1 MFTDLGESFVDR
13 DLLHPGDLR
22 TVITEEFVL
31 RADPEDSRGESRPPG
46 TVVLVEGFLALLAD
60 LRGGKVSHDVWHCL
74 RDVQGMVSSFSVPHI

>member
-1 MFTDLGESFVDR
+1 VLDR

-31 RADPEDSRGESRPPG
+31 RADREDSRGESRPPG

-60 LRGGKVSHDVWHCL
+60 LRGGKVSHDV
-74 RDVQGMVSSFSVPHI
+74 